1 MDKQIVNSVRS
12 LMFCLSTQV
21 VKSRIHFF
29 PTSGSA
35 GGHYPIVCQLTVF
48 GKGIERRS
56 VQLDG
61 GRLNQ
66 PDGLRLEDAFP
77 ALNLEASGVCGLEV
91 HLSCPQG
98 RVNLTSSR
106 VVIEIV
112 SPQFSVSYSAAS
124 FRPDRQVQEGD
135 SSVAALERARAFVG
149 VALRDARCS
158 SSLLLINSNREG
170 IRPDFRHGVGGG
182 DEPLHIGT
190 AAGESVLEFPLDDAI
205 GRHGQVRETLWGD
218 AKIEKIWS
226 PELAEVDGVA
236 CYMLYRDPHSKQPV
250 SVCAL

>member
-35 GGHYPIVCQLTVF
+35 GGHYPVVCQLTVF

-112 SPQFSVSYSAAS
+112 SPQFSVAYSAAP
-124 FRPDRQVQEGD
+124 FRPDRQVHEGEVP
-135 SSVAALERARAFVG
+135 SSHSDRARPVVG
-149 VALRDARCS
+149 IALRDASCVP
-158 SSLLLINSNREG
+158 SLLVINSNREG
-170 IRPDFRHGVGGG
+170 LRPDFLHGVG

-190 AAGESVLEFPLDDAI
+190 AAGESVLEFPLDDTV
-205 GRHGQVRETLWGD
+205 GKHGQLRETLWGD

-226 PELAEVDGVA
+226 PSLAEVDGVA
-236 CYMLYRDPHSKQPV
+236 CYMLYRDPNSKQPV